1 MRNDDDRIVFLQ
13 LDGQLFDL
21 IGGNRV
27 QRRGRLI
34 HQDDFRF
41 HSDRAG
47 DAQTLL
53 LTARK
58 TISAVLETILDLIP
72 QRSALQ

>member
-1 MRNDDDRIVFLQ
+1 MKKVIAAMVSTAML
-13 LDGQLFDL
+13 LPFDL
-21 IGGNRV
+21 IGGDRV

-58 TISAVLETILDLIP
+58 TDRKSNTSE
-72 QRSALQ
+72 LQSR